1 MYELTET
8 TLDAMFAFMGWLHEH
23 ADMPLLEKFRAGCDR
38 GLAPLCACDCILCVA
53 HVRGELPDVMADMC
67 RSIPSDYLGRFPMA
81 VHFLVRDFVAA
92 QPPYRCPW

>member
-8 TLDAMFAFMGWLHEH
+8 TLDAMFAFMGWLGEH

-53 HVRGELPDVMADMC
+53 HVRGELPDAMADMC
-67 RSIPSDYLGRFPMA
+67 RSLPSDYLDKFPMS

>member
-1 MYELTET
+1 MYELTKT
-8 TLDAMFAFMGWLHEH
+8 TLDAMLAFMEWLEEH

-53 HVRGELPDVMADMC
+53 HVRGELPDTMADMC
-67 RSIPSDYLGRFPMA
+67 RSIPSDYLDRFPMA

-92 QPPYRCPW
+92 QPPHCCPW